1 MSRRI
6 YAAGALAAAA
16 VAFVGINVLADA
28 TLTST
33 RLDLTQNKLYSL
45 STGTRNILGSLKDP
59 IKLRLY
65 YSERLAAEV
74 PQLKLYGDRVRDL
87 LQEYVNLSK
96 GRISLEITDPEPFS
110 EAEDAAAAAGIRG
123 VPMDATGRNFYFGLV
138 GTNLVDD
145 RQVIGFFDQQR
156 ERFLEYDL
164 TKLVYALTSPKKPKV
179 ALLTALPME
188 FGPGGMMAAM
198 RGQSQPYAVLT
209 QLRQQ
214 FDVQVMEGEIAEI
227 PKDVDVVM
235 LAYPKGLKP
244 KAQYAVDQYLMRGG
258 KVVAFLDPYSE
269 VASTLP
275 DPRTGQPPMGGD
287 FEGSLPTLLTSLG
300 VKLEPQKFVGD
311 VAIAQ
316 RVQWGA
322 SAGGGR
328 QVVDYIAWLNLPQAN
343 YAAADVVTGQLGNM
357 NFASA
362 GALSPVEGAKTTFV
376 PLIQST
382 DQAALLDTKKLEGQ
396 PDPTALLREFK
407 PTGTRYVLAARVSGP
422 VVSAFPDGP
431 PKDEAKP
438 EGQADATPP
447 AAPAAEHLKAS
458 TKDANV
464 ILVADS
470 DLLDDRFWVRTQDFL
485 GQRVA
490 IPFASNADLVLNAIE
505 NMAGSSDLISLR
517 GRAGSQRPF
526 ELIEQMRREA
536 NRRLVQQ
543 EAELKT
549 LVDDTQK
556 KITQLQAGAQ
566 AKGGQIATA
575 ETEKTLDEF
584 RKQLTSARKQLREV
598 QRALNADIERLTT
611 TYTFVNIALVPI
623 LVAIAALGLAA
634 VRRQKRRRSR
644 RQAD

>member
-6 YAAGALAAAA
+6 YAAGALVAAA

-28 TLTST
+28 TLTSS

-45 STGTRNILGSLKDP
+45 STGTRNILGGLKDP

-74 PQLKLYGDRVRDL
+74 PQLKVYGDRVRDL

-96 GRISLEITDPEPFS
+96 GRVSLEILDPEPFS
-110 EAEDAAAAAGIRG
+110 EAEDAAAQAGIRA
-123 VPMDATGRNFYFGLV
+123 VPLDATGRNFYFGLV
-138 GTNLVDD
+138 GTNPVDD

-164 TKLVYALTSPKKPKV
+164 TKLVFALTSPKKPKV
-179 ALLTALPME
+179 ALLTGLPME

-198 RGQSQPYAVLT
+198 RGQSQPYTVLT

-214 FDVQVMEGEIAEI
+214 FDVQVMEGDFAEI

-258 KVVAFLDPYSE
+258 KIVAFLDPYSE

-322 SAGGGR
+322 AAGGGR
-328 QVVDYIAWLNLPQAN
+328 QVVDYIAWLNLPPAN
-343 YAAADVVTGQLGNM
+343 YSASDVVTGQLGNM

-362 GALSPVEGAKTTFV
+362 GALSPAEGAKTTFV

-407 PTGTRYVLAARVSGP
+407 PTGTRYVMAARVSGP

-431 PKDEAKP
+431 PKEEPKP
-438 EGQADATPP
+438 EGQAPATPAP
-447 AAPAAEHLKAS
+447 QPAAEHLKAS
-458 TKDANV
+458 AKDANV

-470 DLLDDRFWVRTQDFL
+470 DLLDDRFWVRTQEFL
-485 GQRVA
+485 GQRMA

-543 EAELKT
+543 ESELKT

-584 RKQLTSARKQLREV
+584 RKQLASARKQLREV

>member
-6 YAAGALAAAA
+6 YAAGALVAAA

-33 RLDLTQNKLYSL
+33 RLDLTQNRLYSL
-45 STGTRNILGSLKDP
+45 SQGTKNILGGLKDP
-59 IKLRLY
+59 ITLRLY

-74 PQLKLYGDRVRDL
+74 PQLKVYGDRVRDL

-96 GRISLEITDPEPFS
+96 GRIRLEIVDPEPFS
-110 EAEDAAAAAGIRG
+110 DAEDQAAAAGIRA

-164 TKLVYALTSPKKPKV
+164 TKLVFALTSPKKPKV

-188 FGPGGMMAAM
+188 FAPGGMMAAM
-198 RGQSQPYAVLT
+198 RGQSQPYTVLT

-214 FDVQVMEGEIAEI
+214 FDVQVMEGDFAEI

-244 KAQYAVDQYLMRGG
+244 KAQYAVDQYVMRGG
-258 KVVAFLDPYSE
+258 KVVAFIDPYSE

-287 FEGSLPTLLTSLG
+287 FDATMPTLLTSLG
-300 VKLEPQKFVGD
+300 VKIEPAKFVGD
-311 VAIAQ
+311 VANAQ
-316 RVQWGA
+316 RVQWGGA
-322 SAGGGR
+322 NGR
-328 QVVDYIAWLNLPQAN
+328 QVVDYIAWLNLPPAS
-343 YAAADVVTGQLGNM
+343 YAAGDVVTGQLGNM

-362 GALSPVEGAKTTFV
+362 GSLSQAEGAKTSFV
-376 PLIQST
+376 PLIQSS
-382 DQAALLDTKKLEGQ
+382 DQSGLIDVKKLEGQ
-396 PDPTALLREFK
+396 PDPAQLLRDFK
-407 PTGTRYVLAARVSGP
+407 PTGTRYVMAARVSGP

-431 PKDEAKP
+431 PKDDQPKP
-438 EGQADATPP
+438 EGEAATPAP
-447 AAPAAEHLKAS
+447 APAAEHLKAS
-458 TKDANV
+458 AKDANV

-470 DLLDDRFWVRTQDFL
+470 DLLDDRFWVRTQEFL

-556 KITQLQAGAQ
+556 KITQLQAGSQ

-575 ETEKTLDEF
+575 ETEKTLDDF
-584 RKQLTSARKQLREV
+584 RRQLTSARKQLREV

-623 LVAIAALGLAA
+623 LVAIAALGIAA

>member
-6 YAAGALAAAA
+6 YAAGALVAAA

-33 RLDLTQNKLYSL
+33 RLDLTQNRLYSL
-45 STGTRNILGSLKDP
+45 SPGTRNILGGLKDP
-59 IKLRLY
+59 ITLRLY

-74 PQLKLYGDRVRDL
+74 PQLKVYGDRVRDL

-96 GRISLEITDPEPFS
+96 GRIRLEILDPEPFS
-110 EAEDAAAAAGIRG
+110 DAEDQAAAAGIRA

-164 TKLVYALTSPKKPKV
+164 TKLVFALTSPKKPKV

-198 RGQSQPYAVLT
+198 RGQSQPYTVLT

-214 FDVQVMEGEIAEI
+214 FDVQVMEGDFGEI

-244 KAQYAVDQYLMRGG
+244 KAQYAVDQYIMRGG
-258 KVVAFLDPYSE
+258 KVVAFIDPYSE

-287 FEGSLPTLLTSLG
+287 FEATMPTLLTSLG
-300 VKLEPQKFVGD
+300 VKIEPAKFVGD
-311 VAIAQ
+311 VANAQ
-316 RVQWGA
+316 RVQWGGA
-322 SAGGGR
+322 NGR
-328 QVVDYIAWLNLPQAN
+328 QVVDYIAWLNLPPAS
-343 YAAADVVTGQLGNM
+343 YAAGDVVTGQLGNM

-362 GALSPVEGAKTTFV
+362 GSLSPAEGAKTSFV
-376 PLIQST
+376 PLIQSS
-382 DQAALLDTKKLEGQ
+382 DQAGLVDIKKLEGQ
-396 PDPTALLREFK
+396 PDPAQLLRDFK

-431 PKDEAKP
+431 PKDDQPKP
-438 EGQADATPP
+438 EGEAAP
-447 AAPAAEHLKAS
+447 AAPATEHLKAS
-458 TKDANV
+458 AKDANV

-470 DLLDDRFWVRTQDFL
+470 DLLDDRFWVRTQEFL

-556 KITQLQAGAQ
+556 KITQLQAGSQ

-575 ETEKTLDEF
+575 ETEKTLDDF
-584 RKQLTSARKQLREV
+584 RRQLTSARKQLREV

-623 LVAIAALGLAA
+623 LVAIAALGIAA